1 MNIFPFQKIV
11 LTSKLNENELT
22 SRLNEYVEPFQFKLY
37 WLRDSPKPYVGN
49 ITEKGFGIRRIFKGR
64 NSFIPF
70 VIGKIEKKEAGSKI
84 VVIMRLHFIVMF
96 PLLFLTCFVFFYGV
110 IRENNFVLLFFI
122 LVFYIVLM
130 YFFNIETNRTKKDLS
145 IFLEAG
151 VESKY

>member
-22 SRLNEYVEPFQFKLY
+22 SRLNEYVEPSRFKLY
-37 WLRDSPKPYVGN
+37 WLRDSPKLYVGN

-70 VIGKIEKKEAGSKI
+70 VIGKIEKEGAGSKI
-84 VVIMRLHFIVMF
+84 VVIMRLHYIVMF

-110 IRENNFVLLFFI
+110 IKENNFVLLFFI
-122 LVFYIVLM
+122 LVFYLVLM
-130 YFFNIETNRTKKDLS
+130 YFFNIETNRTKKDLQ
-145 IFLEAG
+145 IFLEANI
-151 VESKY
+151 ESKN